1 MDLLSSTQ
9 AELFGITTPEE
20 FLDYFCKFYEI
31 ESTSKIVKCCDN
43 QGAISRVNWTQN
55 KFACP

>member
-9 AELFGITTPEE
+9 AELFGITTTEE

-31 ESTSKIVKCCDN
+31 ESSSKNV
-43 QGAISRVNWTQN
+43 
-55 KFACP
+55 